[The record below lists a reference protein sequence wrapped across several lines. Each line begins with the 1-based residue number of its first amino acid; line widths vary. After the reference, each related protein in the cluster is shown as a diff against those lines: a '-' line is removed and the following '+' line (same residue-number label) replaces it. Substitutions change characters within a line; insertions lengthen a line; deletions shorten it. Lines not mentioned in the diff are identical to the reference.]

1 MLEVRWALNEDE
13 DMLKKRIAYIGILLE
28 CSNAYIHI
36 FASPETY
43 RAVQPLWFD
52 VTSKLCW

>member
-1 MLEVRWALNEDE
+1 MNEDE

-28 CSNAYIHI
+28 SSNAYIHI